1 MTRNPSIRLILASHA
16 ELHGRIA
23 ELEKALA
30 IAHSRND
37 AAPHELLTNTLLYSP
52 RDPKTNRVAGPSKG
66 SVEDNESYEG
76 SARAG
81 KRRKSGKGKEVR
93 LNNGR
98 ERPSSDG
105 NTAISGSDDSEHDPD
120 EDLDSGKRV
129 PRIRSQGNGDQ
140 RRAGKDLLEASL
152 GTLTITSNGEA
163 RFVGNAAAS
172 SHLTGLGSADRMRHD
187 MQARPPHLSLH
198 EPDNLLGDFPFASSI
213 TSSREGF
220 TLQDLWLKLPAWESN
235 VFGSLGI
242 QNLNAR
248 DFAMRHQLLG
258 ARISEGGMDMVKA
271 YWENVDWM
279 YNVVPVS

>member
-1 MTRNPSIRLILASHA
+1 
-16 ELHGRIA
+16 
-23 ELEKALA
+23 LEKALA

-52 RDPKTNRVAGPSKG
+52 RDPKMNRVAGPSKG
-66 SVEDNESYEG
+66 IVEDDEPSED

-98 ERPSSDG
+98 ERPNSG
-105 NTAISGSDDSEHDPD
+105 GRTVISGSDDSEHDLD
-120 EDLDSGKRV
+120 EDFDGGKPV
-129 PRIRSQGNGDQ
+129 PHSRSLGTADQ
-140 RRAGKDLLEASL
+140 RRAGKDMLEASL
-152 GTLTITSNGEA
+152 GTLTITQNGEA

-187 MQARPPHLSLH
+187 MQARPHHLSLH
-198 EPDNLLGDFPFASSI
+198 EPDNLLGDFPFASAI

-220 TLQDLWLKLPAWESN
+220 TLQDLWLKLPAWDSN
-235 VFGSLGI
+235 AFGNLGI
-242 QNLNAR
+242 QNLSAR
-248 DFAMRHQLLG
+248 DFATRHQMLG
-258 ARISEGGMDMVKA
+258 TRISEGGMDMVKA